1 MAARRRVRPAC
12 RRAVPGRRL
21 GGRGI
26 AADAG
31 TDDCRAVDRESYP
44 EHIRAVIFV
53 SLISKA
59 SREEL
64 EVLALHREAALTGVR
79 RRGVKKC

>member
-1 MAARRRVRPAC
+1 M
-12 RRAVPGRRL
+12 
-21 GGRGI
+21 
-26 AADAG
+26 
-31 TDDCRAVDRESYP
+31 
-44 EHIRAVIFV
+44 

-79 RRGVKKC
+79 RRGEEDDVAVGEIAASGERLDDAALAGIIPRELYCMSVLYR